1 MANKKKV
8 TGVRSAFV
16 TVGKGADAQEVV
28 VHHGEPL
35 PDGVSTE
42 EVKRLDGLG
51 VFGPTPRHLLPF
63 DQRPPIDPSGP
74 RPVAGSGRQV
84 DTSALEA
91 DNSRLE
97 AELAEANAKLLE
109 AARLA
114 PVMAGTVE
122 DITKYLT
129 EHPEDRDAIVF
140 LEANGPGPRD
150 GVLKLG
156 S

>member
-1 MANKKKV
+1 MASKKKV

-16 TVGKGADAQEVV
+16 TVGKGSDAQEVV

-35 PDGVSTE
+35 PDGISAD

-63 DQRPPIDPSGP
+63 DQRPPIDPNGAKST
-74 RPVAGSGRQV
+74 AGSARQV

-97 AELAEANAKLLE
+97 AELAEANAKLLD

-114 PVMAGTVE
+114 PVVAGTVE
-122 DITKYLT
+122 DITKHLT

-140 LEANGPGPRD
+140 LEANGQARD